1 MPSYLFRN
9 NYELQVC
16 ISMNK
21 EIMESSF
28 MYFFFHEALHW
39 YKYSWPLEPA
49 HCYSVVKHISLEI
62 ILLILSDRPF
72 YITQDGVVRV
82 YL

>member
-1 MPSYLFRN
+1 MNMIRWWPYSYMPSYLFRN

-39 YKYSWPLEPA
+39 YK
-49 HCYSVVKHISLEI
+49 
-62 ILLILSDRPF
+62 
-72 YITQDGVVRV
+72 
-82 YL
+82 